1 MQVWQGVYEQS
12 FRQLGSPGGSGAG
25 EMAGQTSGAS
35 QYVTERCD
43 VARTVTVDQITV
55 AASTMT
61 VVSVGPLRS
70 VPDTACP

>member
-1 MQVWQGVYEQS
+1 MQVWQGLYEQS
-12 FRQLGSPGGSGAG
+12 FRQPLGSGAG

-43 VARTVTVDQITV
+43 VTRTVAVDQIRV

-70 VPDTACP
+70 VPDTACL

>member
-35 QYVTERCD
+35 QYVTDRCE
-43 VARTVTVDQITV
+43 VARTVAVDQIRV

-61 VVSVGPLRS
+61 VVSAGPLLRI
-70 VPDTACP
+70 DD